1 MAPPTPLSNARIP
14 AVSLRSD
21 PRDLLARALAE
32 HRDTFAS
39 LAAAAGAP
47 LSGATRAVI
56 AALRA
61 GGKILVFGN
70 GGSAADAQHFAAEL
84 SGRYRGDRVPLAGV
98 ALTTDTSALTAIAN
112 DFGFE
117 EVFARQV
124 RALARAGDVAI
135 GISTSGN
142 SESVCRALAAARG
155 IGAVTVAFG
164 GGSGGRMAALADH
177 VVLVPTTTTARI
189 QEGHA
194 LLFHVICDALEEEFS
209 GESR

>member
-1 MAPPTPLSNARIP
+1 VN
-14 AVSLRSD
+14 LRSD
-21 PRDLLARALAE
+21 PRDLLSRALAE
-32 HRDTFAS
+32 HRGTLDA
-39 LAAAAGAP
+39 LAGAAAGP
-47 LSGATRAVI
+47 LSDATLAVI

-84 SGRYRGDRVPLAGV
+84 SGRYRGDRVPLAGL

-112 DFGFE
+112 DYGYD

-124 RALARAGDVAI
+124 RALARPGDVAI

-142 SESVCRALAAARG
+142 SESVCRALAAAG
-155 IGAVTVAFG
+155 AIGAATIAFG
-164 GGSGGRMAALADH
+164 GGSGGRMAELADH
-177 VVLVPTTTTARI
+177 VVLVPSTTTARI

-194 LLFHVICDALEEEFS
+194 LMFHVICDAIEEEF
-209 GESR
+209 GVESR